1 MSNSDGKKTSIDAK
15 LRFTIIG
22 FVVLLVV
29 AVALLVLV
37 SKNEEDN
44 RGAQSFIRLSGQTGF
59 SCEYAEAQKLYA
71 FGEGVLKVTKERV
84 AYLTLS
90 GNEVFSTS
98 VSYNNPQCYIL
109 NDKCV
114 VFDNDGYGFVVIDTS
129 RVIYEKP
136 TENKIQSAILS
147 ESGLCA
153 VITDSTDAYGEVIL
167 YNSEGG
173 QISRWS
179 SYNSGYPICG
189 AFSGDERYFALTTLN
204 TTGAV
209 YKPYV
214 RLFSLDYDSDSI
226 SASDYAVFTIDDT
239 QILSF
244 AGYIDN
250 KLFTFCTDSIYTVTN
265 DELVLLNNSFGAINY
280 VRIVDDVIFIIY
292 SDGVNQL
299 NKLMILN
306 SSGNA
311 IYDSEVGSDVNAIAS
326 SGSMY
331 ALSIDD
337 RILVFNSNGS
347 VVSDISVDEDII
359 RIGFTSNNRLV
370 VVSTGGVH
378 TVDY

>member
-1 MSNSDGKKTSIDAK
+1 MSKEGKYSNIDKK
-15 LRFTIIG
+15 LRYTIIG
-22 FVVLLVV
+22 FVVLLIIAIV
-29 AVALLVLV
+29 LLVLV
-37 SKNEEDN
+37 SKSEEDS
-44 RGAQSFIRLSGQTGF
+44 RGAERYIRLSGQSGF

-90 GNEVFSTS
+90 GNEVFSAS
-98 VSYNNPQCYIL
+98 VSYSNPQCYI
-109 NDKCV
+109 NNGNCV
-114 VFDNDGYGFVVIDTS
+114 VFDSDGYGFIVMNTD

-147 ESGLCA
+147 DSGLCA
-153 VITDSTDAYGEVIL
+153 VITDSPDAYGEVIL

-189 AFSGDERYFALTTLN
+189 AFSEDEQFFALTTLN

-214 RLFSLDYDSDSI
+214 RVFSINYDNTNI
-226 SASDYAVFTIDDT
+226 SAADYAVYTIDET
-239 QILSF
+239 EVLSYTAYIGNRLF
-244 AGYIDN
+244 A
-250 KLFTFCTDSIYTVTN
+250 FCSDRIYTINN
-265 DELVLLNNSFGAINY
+265 DALVPLNAEFGSINY
-280 VRIVDDVIFIIY
+280 VRIVDDVIFVVY

-306 SSGNA
+306 ANGEA

-326 SGSMY
+326 SADMY

-337 RILVFNSNGS
+337 RIIVFSSNGT

-359 RIGFTSNNRLV
+359 RIGFTDNNRLV

>member
-1 MSNSDGKKTSIDAK
+1 MSKDGKYSSIDKK
-15 LRFTIIG
+15 LTYTIIG
-22 FVVLLVV
+22 FVVLLIIAIV
-29 AVALLVLV
+29 LLVLV
-37 SKNEEDN
+37 SKSEEDS
-44 RGAQSFIRLSGQTGF
+44 RGAERFIRLSGQSGF

-90 GNEVFSTS
+90 GNEVFSAS
-98 VSYNNPQCYIL
+98 VSYTNPQCYI
-109 NDKCV
+109 NNGNCV
-114 VFDNDGYGFVVIDTS
+114 VFDSDGYGFIVMNTD

-147 ESGLCA
+147 DSGLCA
-153 VITDSTDAYGEVIL
+153 VITDSPDAYGEVIL
-167 YNSEGG
+167 YNAEGG

-189 AFSGDERYFALTTLN
+189 AFSEDEQYFALTTLN

-214 RLFSLDYDSDSI
+214 RVFSINYDNTNI
-226 SASDYAVFTIDDT
+226 SAADYAVYTIDET
-239 QILSF
+239 EILSYTAYIGDRLF
-244 AGYIDN
+244 A
-250 KLFTFCTDSIYTVTN
+250 FCSDCIYTISN
-265 DELVLLNNSFGAINY
+265 DALVPLNNNFGSINY
-280 VRIVDDVIFIIY
+280 VRIVDDVIFVVY
-292 SDGVNQL
+292 ADGVNQL

-306 SSGNA
+306 ANGEA

-326 SGSMY
+326 SSDMY

-337 RILVFNSNGS
+337 RIIVFNSSGT

-359 RIGFTSNNRLV
+359 RIGFTDNNRLV

>member
-1 MSNSDGKKTSIDAK
+1 MSKDGKQSSIDRK
-15 LRFTIIG
+15 LRFTVIG
-22 FVVLLVV
+22 FIALLLVAVVLLVLV
-29 AVALLVLV
+29 A
-37 SKNEEDN
+37 KNEEDSK
-44 RGAQSFIRLSGQTGF
+44 GAERYIQLSGQTGF
-59 SCEYAEAQKLYA
+59 NCEYAEAQKLYA

-90 GNEVFSTS
+90 GNEVFSAN
-98 VSYNNPQCYIL
+98 VSYSNPQCFIN
-109 NDKCV
+109 NDNCV
-114 VFDNDGYGFVVIDTS
+114 VFDNDGYGFIVMSTD

-147 ESGLCA
+147 DSGLCA
-153 VITDSTDAYGEVIL
+153 VITDSPDAYGEVIL

-189 AFSGDERYFALTTLN
+189 AFSDDERYFALTTLN

-214 RLFSLDYDSDSI
+214 RIFSIDYDNTNI
-226 SASDYAVFTIDDT
+226 SASDYAVFSLDET
-239 QILSF
+239 QVLSYT
-244 AGYIDN
+244 AYIGD
-250 KLFTFCTDSIYTVTN
+250 KLFAFCTDTVYTVSN
-265 DELVLLNNSFGAINY
+265 DALVPLRDTFGTINY
-280 VRIVDDVIFIIY
+280 ARVVDDVIFVVY
-292 SDGVNQL
+292 SDGVDQL

-306 SSGNA
+306 AGGDV

-326 SGSMY
+326 SADMY

-337 RILVFNSNGS
+337 RILVFNSNGN

-359 RIGFTSNNRLV
+359 RIGFTENNRLV

-378 TVDY
+378 TVNY